1 MTAVQTYMKAIHSL
15 AALLDDP
22 TLPVKDS
29 PLLRTSKDL
38 LDFSAALRSTDSLR
52 RIFRIIMDNL
62 ISASTKNAVFFAEK
76 LYTLMDKSPIATYLL
91 GTILLTQASASSRTL
106 TTSRC
111 TSSSRRTT
119 SSTRTTTS
127 SCSRPGLS
135 SRTASTRSA
144 RASSANSST
153 GRVGSKCRR
162 TRSCGQ

>member
-1 MTAVQTYMKAIHSL
+1 MKAIHSL

-91 GTILLTQASASSRTL
+91 GTL
-106 TTSRC
+106 
-111 TSSSRRTT
+111 SSSPRRVLL
-119 SSTRTTTS
+119 RQRRLPQGVPALPDEP
-127 SCSRPGLS
+127 RPLHERQLPRARGQGSPQERPAPDL
-135 SRTASTRSA
+135 REHPQQTARRVVWVRSA
-144 RASSANSST
+144 D
-153 GRVGSKCRR
+153 
-162 TRSCGQ
+162 